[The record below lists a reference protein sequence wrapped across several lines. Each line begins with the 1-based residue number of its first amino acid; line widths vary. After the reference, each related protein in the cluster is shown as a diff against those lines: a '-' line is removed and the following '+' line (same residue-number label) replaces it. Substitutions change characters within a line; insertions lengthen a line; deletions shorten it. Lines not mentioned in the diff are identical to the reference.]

1 MIFFTQRSAMTA
13 LLTVVVIGSA
23 ALMMSIAIALR
34 GIGES
39 DLAVS
44 SVRLAQVDAL
54 LSGCSDEA
62 LLRLSRDQ
70 TFGQGVPVRFPLGAG
85 TCTITSESVVGT
97 TLETYAI
104 IITAERQ
111 RTKKSARVTVL
122 VPTMQILSWDASID
136 PSLP

>member
-1 MIFFTQRSAMTA
+1 MTA

-23 ALMMSIAIALR
+23 ALFSSIAIALR

-44 SVRLAQVDAL
+44 SVRLAQVDSL
-54 LSGCSDEA
+54 LSGCADEG

-70 TFGQGVPVRFPLGAG
+70 TFAISEPVRFSLGNG
-85 TCTITSESVVGT
+85 TCTLSNKSVVGT
-97 TLETYAI
+97 TLETYALT
-104 IITAERQ
+104 ITAERL
-111 RTKKSARVTVL
+111 RTKKSARIAVM

-136 PSLP
+136 PSSP

>member
-1 MIFFTQRSAMTA
+1 MTA

-23 ALMMSIAIALR
+23 ALFSSIAIALR

-54 LSGCSDEA
+54 LSGCADEG

-70 TFGQGVPVRFPLGAG
+70 TFAISELVRFSLGNG
-85 TCTITSESVVGT
+85 TCTISIESVQGT
-97 TLETYAI
+97 TLETYALT
-104 IITAERQ
+104 ITAERL
-111 RTKKSARVTVL
+111 RTKKSARIAVM

-136 PSLP
+136 PSSP